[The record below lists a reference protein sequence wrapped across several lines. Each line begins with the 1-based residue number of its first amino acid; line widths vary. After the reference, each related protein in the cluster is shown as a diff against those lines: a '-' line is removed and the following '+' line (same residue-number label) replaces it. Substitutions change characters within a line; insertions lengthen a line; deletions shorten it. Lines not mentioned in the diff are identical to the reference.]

1 MCCDNPIDLGCK
13 GSCDS
18 ITLDLG
24 LSGYHKVTVKYMLNG
39 ALIERSETY
48 HFVTGDY
55 VLASGFFNEDFA
67 GSFGVYDQN
76 GDIIQ
81 CYKVK
86 IEVCNDYSEAVTDTE
101 LSTTGV
107 IGLVSCT
114 GSTLTVDLTVTFS
127 DTDALQDGVV
137 VSFVD
142 PAFTIISGQSYL
154 TYDGTDVTITDVAAM
169 VASVAQFTIR
179 VTYHNPSCAA
189 KEVSEQI
196 ASYSTLASGYV
207 IGTNNLIIYNYI
219 P

>member
-13 GSCDS
+13 CSCDA

-24 LSGYHKVTVKYMLNG
+24 LFGYHKVTVKYNLNG
-39 ALIERSETY
+39 ASIERTESYNFT
-48 HFVTGDY
+48 TGDY
-55 VLASGFFNEDFA
+55 ILQPGFFNEDMA
-67 GSFGVYDQN
+67 TTFGVYDQN

-81 CYKVK
+81 CYKIK
-86 IEVCNDYSEAVTDTE
+86 IEACADYSEAVTDTE

-107 IGLVSCT
+107 IGLVSCV

-137 VSFVD
+137 ISFVD
-142 PAFTIISGQSYL
+142 PAFTVVSVQSYM
-154 TYDGTDVTITDVAAM
+154 TNDGTDITITDVAAM
-169 VASVAQFTIR
+169 IAAPAQFTIR
-179 VTYHNPSCAA
+179 VSYSNPSCAA
-189 KEVSEQI
+189 KEVREQV